1 MRWRL
6 LLFQTPLPF
15 LGPKW
20 PSEKRLENEIEK
32 KKHSLQFEN
41 VNICEREQ
49 VELEKLGDAES
60 SAMAESPKPSL
71 GENGDLIAVDEGGI
85 STPILEEEEENSVDD
100 STATTSAGL
109 NVDIFVPDEQFSSVT
124 MK

>member
-1 MRWRL
+1 M
-6 LLFQTPLPF
+6 
-15 LGPKW
+15 
-20 PSEKRLENEIEK
+20 K

-85 STPILEEEEENSVDD
+85 STPILEEEEEENSVDD

-109 NVDIFVPDEQFSSVT
+109 NVDIFKRDEGHDNSHSVLKGQNLVLNT
-124 MK
+124 SNGGRR